1 MGYVTISNL
10 HPFSKGNNG
19 FQISPR
25 FQELM
30 VYAGQLDSYENC
42 NEVLEKFTN
51 IKVSATQVWRV
62 ATTYGEEVGKTIN
75 EEVILTPSKKDEVLY
90 AMADGSMIFTREEQW
105 KEVKV
110 GRLFKSS
117 DCIHSAEKP
126 GWISNSQYVAHL
138 GGHKEFT
145 AQMEKLLDHYADSNQ
160 KIVFISDGATWIKN
174 WVEDAYPQ
182 AISILDFYHA
192 AEYLYAFANAYFTD
206 ERKRK
211 KWSETQKE
219 LLLRGKSKQ
228 VIKHVKQIGA
238 TVKEGVRLIE
248 YYENNIE
255 RMNYSEYKNIGTGII
270 GSGAIESA
278 HRTLVQKR
286 MKQSG
291 QRWSIVG
298 AQHMLNL
305 RVTRKNNQWSKIVAL
320 TRVNFTKKAA

>member
-1 MGYVTISNL
+1 MGYVTISNI

-25 FQELM
+25 FQEMM
-30 VYAGQLDSYENC
+30 VYSAQLDSYENC
-42 NEVLEKFTN
+42 NEVLKKFTD
-51 IKVSATQVWRV
+51 IEVSATQVWRV
-62 ATTYGEEVGKTIN
+62 AMVYGEQIGKTLNDEIN
-75 EEVILTPSKKDEVLY
+75 LAPLKKDEVLY
-90 AMADGSMIFTREEQW
+90 AMADGSMIFTREEKW

-117 DCIHSAEKP
+117 DCIHAGEKP

-138 GGHKEFT
+138 GGHKKFT
-145 AQMEKLLDHYADSNQ
+145 QQMESLLDHYADGKQ

-174 WVEDAYPQ
+174 WVEDAYPN

-192 AEYLYAFANAYFTD
+192 TEYLYAFTNAYFTD
-206 ERKRK
+206 PLKGR
-211 KWSETQKE
+211 KWSDKQKE
-219 LLLRGKSKQ
+219 LLLNSKVRQ
-228 VIKHVKQIGA
+228 VIKHVKKINSTLKEA
-238 TVKEGVRLIE
+238 TRLLE
-248 YYENNIE
+248 YYESNIN
-255 RMNYSEYKNIGTGII
+255 RMDYARYKTIGTGII

-291 QRWSIVG
+291 QRWSIIG

-305 RVTRKNNQWSKIVAL
+305 RVVKKNNQWAKIVAL
-320 TRVNFTKKAA
+320 TKVNFINKAA